1 MDIEMFGQLLPEQ
14 ANAPDSATTYGF
26 AGPVTGTLP
35 PLLSHQLI
43 PNLGH
48 AIKGPFSWND
58 TNAANSRRSHR
69 PAHQNDLAGV
79 RLDNVP
85 LPKRFCIIHNFYS
98 DPLFANSLIFS
109 NLPRLIPYRETAS
122 GRTL

>member
-26 AGPVTGTLP
+26 AGAVTGTLP

-48 AIKGPFSWND
+48 AIKGPYF
-58 TNAANSRRSHR
+58 
-69 PAHQNDLAGV
+69 
-79 RLDNVP
+79 
-85 LPKRFCIIHNFYS
+85 
-98 DPLFANSLIFS
+98 
-109 NLPRLIPYRETAS
+109 ETKLT
-122 GRTL
+122 RTLT

>member
-26 AGPVTGTLP
+26 TESVTDTLP

-48 AIKGPFSWND
+48 AIKGPID
-58 TNAANSRRSHR
+58 
-69 PAHQNDLAGV
+69 DAGV
-79 RLDNVP
+79 APRVPIPFLGIGLDR
-85 LPKRFCIIHNFYS
+85 K
-98 DPLFANSLIFS
+98 
-109 NLPRLIPYRETAS
+109 NLA
-122 GRTL
+122 RTPFGAPDLTKVFRDRGGWDVRSPVGGLS

>member
-1 MDIEMFGQLLPEQ
+1 VLLPSHSASAGIGEKDYMDIEMLGQLLPEQ

-48 AIKGPFSWND
+48 AIKGP
-58 TNAANSRRSHR
+58 
-69 PAHQNDLAGV
+69 L
-79 RLDNVP
+79 
-85 LPKRFCIIHNFYS
+85 KK
-98 DPLFANSLIFS
+98 
-109 NLPRLIPYRETAS
+109 
-122 GRTL
+122 

>member
-48 AIKGPFSWND
+48 AIKGP
-58 TNAANSRRSHR
+58 
-69 PAHQNDLAGV
+69 
-79 RLDNVP
+79 
-85 LPKRFCIIHNFYS
+85 
-98 DPLFANSLIFS
+98 IF
-109 NLPRLIPYRETAS
+109 ET
-122 GRTL
+122 

>member
-48 AIKGPFSWND
+48 AIKGPKFDTAHDPAKGLND
-58 TNAANSRRSHR
+58 WPIR
-69 PAHQNDLAGV
+69 
-79 RLDNVP
+79 P
-85 LPKRFCIIHNFYS
+85 LPN
-98 DPLFANSLIFS
+98 PV
-109 NLPRLIPYRETAS
+109 
-122 GRTL
+122 

>member
-14 ANAPDSATTYGF
+14 ANAPDSAATYGF

-48 AIKGPFSWND
+48 AIKGPCFWHCFCG
-58 TNAANSRRSHR
+58 AIKR
-69 PAHQNDLAGV
+69 AGEESGTDGPHSGQTGLQ
-79 RLDNVP
+79 RGP
-85 LPKRFCIIHNFYS
+85 SIQRFLICSVYS
-98 DPLFANSLIFS
+98 PW
-109 NLPRLIPYRETAS
+109 
-122 GRTL
+122 

>member
-14 ANAPDSATTYGF
+14 VNAPDSATAYGF

-48 AIKGPFSWND
+48 AIKGPISD
-58 TNAANSRRSHR
+58 TDAGMAVL
-69 PAHQNDLAGV
+69 PLPGV
-79 RLDNVP
+79 RMAGGRRCRARAGDIVLVYISTWP
-85 LPKRFCIIHNFYS
+85 LACV
-98 DPLFANSLIFS
+98 
-109 NLPRLIPYRETAS
+109 
-122 GRTL
+122 

>member
-14 ANAPDSATTYGF
+14 ASAPDSATTYGF

-48 AIKGPFSWND
+48 AIKGPISNNY
-58 TNAANSRRSHR
+58 TVEVKLKNSIECFPLLADLIVVRRCKALEFR
-69 PAHQNDLAGV
+69 NRA
-79 RLDNVP
+79 
-85 LPKRFCIIHNFYS
+85 I
-98 DPLFANSLIFS
+98 
-109 NLPRLIPYRETAS
+109 
-122 GRTL
+122 

>member
-1 MDIEMFGQLLPEQ
+1 MFGQLLPEQ

-48 AIKGPFSWND
+48 AIKGPNSGKGQRESLGAPRTCPRHDFRAHKGEQLGP
-58 TNAANSRRSHR
+58 AAELGLR
-69 PAHQNDLAGV
+69 LA
-79 RLDNVP
+79 LEI
-85 LPKRFCIIHNFYS
+85 L
-98 DPLFANSLIFS
+98 
-109 NLPRLIPYRETAS
+109 
-122 GRTL
+122 

>member
-48 AIKGPFSWND
+48 AIKG
-58 TNAANSRRSHR
+58 H
-69 PAHQNDLAGV
+69 
-79 RLDNVP
+79 
-85 LPKRFCIIHNFYS
+85 YS
-98 DPLFANSLIFS
+98 DTTPLSVVPGS
-109 NLPRLIPYRETAS
+109 YRGLQHHS
-122 GRTL
+122 

>member
-14 ANAPDSATTYGF
+14 ASAPDSATTYGF

-48 AIKGPFSWND
+48 AIKGPIFRNAVSPLTCGGHPHLRARTPSEGFSQKPLVFRVD
-58 TNAANSRRSHR
+58 GFPRSGSRISGHSSFPDCHLRNQSTE
-69 PAHQNDLAGV
+69 
-79 RLDNVP
+79 
-85 LPKRFCIIHNFYS
+85 KR
-98 DPLFANSLIFS
+98 
-109 NLPRLIPYRETAS
+109 
-122 GRTL
+122 

>member
-1 MDIEMFGQLLPEQ
+1 MFGQLLPEQ

-48 AIKGPFSWND
+48 AIKGPCFEKAQWEAS
-58 TNAANSRRSHR
+58 AATPSATGLAPHCLPGWPLARQRYRGCDKRCRFLDAYGAVAFAGSR
-69 PAHQNDLAGV
+69 
-79 RLDNVP
+79 
-85 LPKRFCIIHNFYS
+85 
-98 DPLFANSLIFS
+98 
-109 NLPRLIPYRETAS
+109 E
-122 GRTL
+122 